1 MLEQAQTLDPRDT
14 IVRSSLEIFY
24 RDGIKG
30 TDVTKVIERAG
41 VSESLF
47 YQNFSSKEDLLFLSS
62 SRRLLGVV
70 QADRLTHKSG
80 L

>member
-1 MLEQAQTLDPRDT
+1 MLQQAQGLDPRDT

-41 VSESLF
+41 VSE
-47 YQNFSSKEDLLFLSS
+47 
-62 SRRLLGVV
+62 
-70 QADRLTHKSG
+70 
-80 L
+80 